1 MGTRIRSEKSYVSS
15 FVIDK
20 AKANTSANTNTN
32 TSANALGLG
41 A

>member
-20 AKANTSANTNTN
+20 ADTNT
-32 TSANALGLG
+32 NALGLG